1 MYNSQAL
8 FCFRVFCRYMH
19 TLTLLFSLFRLS
31 FLRHF
36 CSFSRTLSRQTTL
49 LHAQLIHLHPPTHTQ
64 PNIHQTTFLLDT
76 FPHSAWLVLRVRYS
90 TCDWRVESSCLV
102 HLSIFLSLKGLY
114 FRKTIPTRE
123 KQCVM
128 KATYKLT
135 IEGSLQL
142 TPGMVISSARA
153 QNMSSCDE
161 KHLLLTRKAQRFSLL
176 SSLYCSPK
184 FSQWGSFS
192 TVNEWIDRKKRR
204 KQVMLNEKYL

>member
-1 MYNSQAL
+1 MIDFILKKCWFIIYLFACLCSVCYSLKKKRNHATMYNSQAL

-90 TCDWRVESSCLV
+90 TCD
-102 HLSIFLSLKGLY
+102 
-114 FRKTIPTRE
+114 
-123 KQCVM
+123 
-128 KATYKLT
+128 
-135 IEGSLQL
+135 
-142 TPGMVISSARA
+142 
-153 QNMSSCDE
+153 
-161 KHLLLTRKAQRFSLL
+161 
-176 SSLYCSPK
+176 
-184 FSQWGSFS
+184 
-192 TVNEWIDRKKRR
+192 
-204 KQVMLNEKYL
+204 